1 MRILNT
7 IALGLLLSISVAAC
21 STFGK
26 VDQRQGAINKSQE
39 DTARQVD
46 ALRKAQTKPVRET
59 VRYVDEQWVSLRPM
73 VVKEKVNVPELNCK
87 LNLQTSEA
95 VSIFEFSQIVTKYCN
110 ISVRVTPDAIAQI
123 ENPTSVA
130 QAANAMTQ
138 APVVPNVLAFPQAG
152 AASRPGAQN
161 ANLIDINYKGNLTG
175 LLEIVTARFGIL
187 WKFEE
192 GKSRFTTLIQKRIS
206 SRPSLVV
213 PT

>member
-1 MRILNT
+1 MGVFASDGRK
-7 IALGLLLSISVAAC
+7 
-21 STFGK
+21 GK
-26 VDQRQGAINKSQE
+26 GKCAGAK
-39 DTARQVD
+39 
-46 ALRKAQTKPVRET
+46 LQTKLADKRSSF
-59 VRYVDEQWVSLRPM
+59 DF
-73 VVKEKVNVPELNCK
+73 
-87 LNLQTSEA
+87 
-95 VSIFEFSQIVTKYCN
+95 FEFSQIVTKYCN

-192 GKSRFTTLIQKRIS
+192 GKNQDLQR
-206 SRPSLVV
+206 
-213 PT
+213 